1 MEILDLRISLPRT
14 PHKGPSPALL
24 DRKAMF
30 ESNTSFIRILLVD
43 SQSLLRAGLRLIL
56 EKEPE
61 FVVVGEAS
69 SREEALEAARL
80 RPDIILFNLNSSGR
94 PDLDFL
100 SDLSVIAEGA
110 RVLVLIGD
118 FDLEWRL
125 RIVRFGVKGLV
136 QKTDSPDRLIT
147 AVKKVYAGEAWLD
160 PRTVS
165 QVLDDLLYAGDV
177 PPPNNLWGSSVRLTG
192 RERDI
197 IALIGEGLKN
207 KQIAERLCISEPT
220 VRHYLTSI
228 FEKVGVKDRQGLI
241 VHAYQHGLAKPPAV
255 TNQPLS
261 ESEKN
266 DNNHVA
272 TILPRR
278 QGDLLG
284 S

>member
-1 MEILDLRISLPRT
+1 MP
-14 PHKGPSPALL
+14 
-24 DRKAMF
+24 
-30 ESNTSFIRILLVD
+30 ESNMPLIRILLVD
-43 SQSLLRAGLRLIL
+43 SQALLRAGLRLIL

-61 FVVVGEAS
+61 FAVVGEAS
-69 SREEALEAARL
+69 GREEAIEAARL
-80 RPDIILFNLNSSGR
+80 RPDIILLNLNSSGK
-94 PDLDFL
+94 PDLDL
-100 SDLSVIAEGA
+100 LPDLSIIAEGA
-110 RVLVLIGD
+110 RLLVLIGD
-118 FDLEWRL
+118 FDLEWRR
-125 RIVRFGVKGLV
+125 RIVRFGVKGLI
-136 QKTDSPDRLIT
+136 QKTDSPDSLIT
-147 AVKKVYAGEAWLD
+147 AVKKVHAGEAWLD

-165 QVLDDLLYAGDV
+165 HVLDDLLYAGDATQTSSLLS
-177 PPPNNLWGSSVRLTG
+177 NSVRLTG

-255 TNQPLS
+255 MSQPLS
-261 ESEKN
+261 EPEK
-266 DNNHVA
+266 DDSKHTPPA

-278 QGDLLG
+278 QGDMLD